1 MALQQG
7 LLFTVKELTVIAI
20 IGAAVVVPLSFIIA
34 PIISR
39 SNISQIKKKLTDAE
53 KKDGDLIQLHAG
65 NIFQSSTI
73 VRFALIEGAV
83 FLLLLVSFIESNFL
97 PWIIG
102 VLLVAL
108 MVTQI
113 PFRVRYDE
121 AIDSISR
128 KLRG

>member
-53 KKDGDLIQLHAG
+53 KKDGDLIQLNATKGAIHLLTRVG
-65 NIFQSSTI
+65 FFGRFCGFELLEGLKCHEQLERKCLIQR
-73 VRFALIEGAV
+73 RFA
-83 FLLLLVSFIESNFL
+83 
-97 PWIIG
+97 
-102 VLLVAL
+102 
-108 MVTQI
+108 
-113 PFRVRYDE
+113 
-121 AIDSISR
+121 
-128 KLRG
+128 